1 MYEERPARL
10 DGAVVWRRRDVVPGP
25 YRVLPDGGT
34 DLILAPDGLLVAGP
48 DTRAHVGTGTAGDAY
63 TGLRFAPGQ
72 GPAVL
77 GAPAHELRNLRVPL
91 ADLWGERRAR
101 LAAEQV
107 AAAADPGA
115 ALEALARAR
124 LARAEPPAPYV
135 PAVVAALAAGRP
147 VAEVA
152 AAVGL
157 GERQL
162 HRRSLAVFGYGPKTL
177 ARVLRMNR
185 ALALARAGTPPAA
198 AAALAGYADQAHLAR
213 EMRALAG
220 VPLTA
225 LL

>member
-10 DGAVVWRRRDVVPGP
+10 DGAVVWRRRDVRPGP

-72 GPAVL
+72 GPADL

-115 ALEALARAR
+115 AL
-124 LARAEPPAPYV
+124 
-135 PAVVAALAAGRP
+135 
-147 VAEVA
+147 
-152 AAVGL
+152 
-157 GERQL
+157 
-162 HRRSLAVFGYGPKTL
+162 
-177 ARVLRMNR
+177 
-185 ALALARAGTPPAA
+185 
-198 AAALAGYADQAHLAR
+198 
-213 EMRALAG
+213 
-220 VPLTA
+220 
-225 LL
+225 